1 MRWVINSE
9 MAVDDFLYSLFSI
22 WYLVRLRENLS
33 YSPSTCELFF
43 TVEGLTEMQAKT
55 LSRSSRL
62 ALWRRV

>member
-1 MRWVINSE
+1 

-43 TVEGLTEMQAKT
+43 TVEGLTDTPGEMQ
-55 LSRSSRL
+55 
-62 ALWRRV
+62 V